1 MRAGLLTGK
10 MTRERALALP
20 ENDWRSRDADF
31 QEPKLTK
38 NLQLVELLKKI
49 GAPHGK
55 QPGEVAL
62 AWTLYNPAITA
73 AIVGLRKADQVNG
86 TAGAMNF
93 RLTASEVAQLEEF
106 LKAA

>member
-31 QEPKLTK
+31 QEPKLSR
-38 NLQLVELLKKI
+38 NLQLVELLKTI
-49 GAPHGK
+49 GAAHGK

-62 AWTLYNPAITA
+62 AWALYNPAITA
-73 AIVGLRKADQVNG
+73 AIVGLRKAEQVNG
-86 TAGAMNF
+86 TSGALDF
-93 RLTASEVAQLEEF
+93 RLSASEVAQLEAF